1 MTLHFTGTM
10 QLADNQGIPISKS
23 LTTTIQS
30 NGIDCKAGSTLS
42 PNCQQMIVNKSVN
55 GARNGLTNGKATFAE
70 RCNINGDGQE
80 PEIRNGDSTMRPE
93 SLRELKVDKP
103 QKNGFDNRF

>member
-1 MTLHFTGTM
+1 M
-10 QLADNQGIPISKS
+10 QLADNQDIPISKS
-23 LTTTIQS
+23 LTTMIQS

-42 PNCQQMIVNKSVN
+42 PIINCYQQTIVNKSVN

-80 PEIRNGDSTMRPE
+80 PEIRNGDSTMRPDE
-93 SLRELKVDKP
+93 SLRELKIDKL